1 MNKTNQINM
10 SGDDVS
16 HELQNG
22 LNESKEKV
30 EHMIGDVEKIGENMT
45 KTIDTVMDAFKNE
58 SEERQK
64 LLGAFKNLSDMLIKC
79 QQTNTQPSLDSI
91 APMSTTIT
99 SLTRQQEQSTN
110 DLSEKVRRLEAEL
123 TGSKSQMQELQAQL
137 NAIILQRD
145 QLAGENKQLF
155 ELNNGYKEEIN
166 KQMSIFEHLSA
177 VLNQLKA
184 KISNVW
190 KKSTENVD
198 IYMYLPDTLLSEIRQ
213 DVLKNQEYE
222 YIDQQDPMSA
232 QKVLESINKK
242 WLEKIQSLRQDL
254 TTVVENLQKVNAQ
267 DASIPTWTTY
277 NAKLNEFLDMWK
289 TKSVSLVQTWIKKR
303 QKN

>member
-1 MNKTNQINM
+1 M
-10 SGDDVS
+10 SGNTES
-16 HELQNG
+16 QELEKG

-64 LLGAFKNLSDMLIKC
+64 LLGAFKNLSDMLIRC
-79 QQTNTQPSLDSI
+79 QQTNTHPSIDSI

-99 SLTRQQEQSTN
+99 DLTRQQEQSTN
-110 DLSEKVRRLEAEL
+110 DLSEKVRQLEAEL
-123 TGSKSQMQELQAQL
+123 TSSKSKMQELQTQL
-137 NAIILQRD
+137 NSIILQRD

-155 ELNNGYKEEIN
+155 ELNNGYKDEIN

-213 DVLKNQEYE
+213 DVLKNTEYA

-242 WLEKIQSLRQDL
+242 WLEKIQSLQQDL
-254 TTVVENLQKVNAQ
+254 TTVLENLKKVNAQ
-267 DASIPTWTTY
+267 DESIPTWTTY
-277 NAKLNEFLDMWK
+277 NTKLNEFLDMWK
-289 TKSVSLVQTWIKKR
+289 NKSVSLVQTWIKKR

>member
-1 MNKTNQINM
+1 
-10 SGDDVS
+10 
-16 HELQNG
+16 
-22 LNESKEKV
+22 
-30 EHMIGDVEKIGENMT
+30 
-45 KTIDTVMDAFKNE
+45 
-58 SEERQK
+58 
-64 LLGAFKNLSDMLIKC
+64 
-79 QQTNTQPSLDSI
+79 
-91 APMSTTIT
+91 
-99 SLTRQQEQSTN
+99 
-110 DLSEKVRRLEAEL
+110 
-123 TGSKSQMQELQAQL
+123 MQELQTQL

-145 QLAGENKQLF
+145 QLAGENRQLF
-155 ELNNGYKEEIN
+155 ELNNGYKDEIN

-213 DVLKNQEYE
+213 DVLKNPEYT

-254 TTVVENLQKVNAQ
+254 TTVLENLKKVNAQ
-267 DASIPTWTTY
+267 DESIPTWTTY
-277 NAKLNEFLDMWK
+277 STKLNEFLDMWK

-303 QKN
+303 QKM